1 MFIHVALCV
10 CVCVCVCVQEDL
22 RIALCQGS
30 RLLESINE
38 PLVKDPDYTMN
49 HDELENLATVQR
61 CVCVCV
67 RPSTVLECKNERPD
81 GYSTA
86 ADCCVSL
93 FGFCPL
99 LSFRAAVFCMHN
111 KMTHLVKIIQ
121 QIYTHVYKEH

>member
-1 MFIHVALCV
+1 MRA
-10 CVCVCVCVQEDL
+10 CVCVQEDL

-67 RPSTVLECKNERPD
+67 
-81 GYSTA
+81 
-86 ADCCVSL
+86 CVSESPSVYRAGMQEWETRWL
-93 FGFCPL
+93 QYSSRL
-99 LSFRAAVFCMHN
+99 LRVLVRFLQFIKLFRAAVFLHAQDDPPGQ
-111 KMTHLVKIIQ
+111 H
-121 QIYTHVYKEH
+121 

>member
-1 MFIHVALCV
+1 MCV
-10 CVCVCVCVQEDL
+10 CVCVCVCAYVCVQEDL

-67 RPSTVLECKNERPD
+67 CVCGWVRPSTVLECKNERPD

-93 FGFCPL
+93 FGFYPFIKL
-99 LSFRAAVFCMHN
+99 FRAAVFLHA
-111 KMTHLVKIIQ
+111 Q
-121 QIYTHVYKEH
+121 DDPPGQD